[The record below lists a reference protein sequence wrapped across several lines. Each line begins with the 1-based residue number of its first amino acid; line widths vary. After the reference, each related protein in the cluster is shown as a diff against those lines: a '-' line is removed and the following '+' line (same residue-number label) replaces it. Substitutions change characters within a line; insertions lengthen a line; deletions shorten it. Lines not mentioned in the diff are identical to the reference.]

1 MKRCRNFWI
10 TLVSGCSGR
19 DLSEVIWDIAGQRL
33 NGTPDKGY
41 GELLFSRG
49 TEEYR
54 LTVQLI
60 DSGREQGCAGNHCYT
75 PKERGHGKTEFGTGT
90 FFKSAEV

>member
-1 MKRCRNFWI
+1 MY
-10 TLVSGCSGR
+10 LLPGCSGR

-60 DSGREQGCAGNHCYT
+60 DSGREQAAPEITVIPVSYT
-75 PKERGHGKTEFGTGT
+75 HLDVYKRQPI
-90 FFKSAEV
+90 